1 MPIYSLTK
9 ERVEDLQK
17 RIREKQAEIDELE
30 KLTVEDIWVS
40 ELDRFERAYIAELK
54 EREQFF
60 SRKDSPFNERPEA
73 IQPSQKQEQVR
84 AQVQVKQA

>member
-17 RIREKQAEIDELE
+17 KIREKQSEIDELE

-40 ELDRFERAYIAELK
+40 ELDKFERAYISELK
-54 EREQFF
+54 ERE
-60 SRKDSPFNERPEA
+60 
-73 IQPSQKQEQVR
+73 
-84 AQVQVKQA
+84 